1 MELRNTITVLAFRTT
16 VRFAGTIAARAL
28 GDAGERVEG
37 VFDRQATKGRV
48 DIAEVLEPLNAAT
61 RAS

>member
-16 VRFAGTIAARAL
+16 AARAL